1 MALEVFSMIRTS
13 ILAAAT
19 AAACMLAGNPAGAA
33 SVVAP
38 AQVPVAPGVPAA
50 QISPPGPP
58 AAFPFPVGQTIAV
71 VGRGTVEAAPDRAL
85 VTIGAQA
92 IRPTAQEAQERVSGT
107 MTQVLQRVMALGI
120 PRERIQTVEIN
131 LYPQRRPQSGD
142 ITGYQAVQRLR
153 VTVDDLALVGRVL
166 DAAVT
171 AGANLLDGVS
181 FTLRDSASYRARA
194 FAAAAQDARAT
205 ANALAAASGVTIARV
220 VRIEEMG
227 AAIPIMRG
235 PMVQAAPEASTPVLP
250 GTLSVT
256 SQVRVIFG
264 F

>member
-1 MALEVFSMIRTS
+1 MVRTS

-19 AAACMLAGNPAGAA
+19 AAALVLAGNPAGAA
-33 SVVAP
+33 PVVAP
-38 AQVPVAPGVPAA
+38 AQVMPPGVPA
-50 QISPPGPP
+50 SGL
-58 AAFPFPVGQTIAV
+58 PFPAGQTIVV

-85 VTIGAQA
+85 VTLGAQA
-92 IRPTAQEAQERVSGT
+92 IRPTAQEAQERVSAT

-153 VTVDDLALVGRVL
+153 VTVDDLGLVGRVL
-166 DAAVT
+166 DAAVA

-194 FAAAAQDARAT
+194 FAAAAQDARAS
-205 ANALAAASGVTIARV
+205 ANALAAAAGVTIARV
-220 VRIEEMG
+220 VRIEETG
-227 AAIPIMRG
+227 AEVPIVRG
-235 PMVQAAPEASTPVLP
+235 PMVQAAPEVSTPVLP

-256 SQVRVIFG
+256 AQVRVVFG

>member
-1 MALEVFSMIRTS
+1 MIRTS
-13 ILAAAT
+13 ILAAVT
-19 AAACMLAGNPAGAA
+19 AAACVFAGNPAGAA
-33 SVVAP
+33 PVVTP
-38 AQVPVAPGVPAA
+38 AQVPAAPGVTAA
-50 QISPPGPP
+50 QISPGPP
-58 AAFPFPVGQTIAV
+58 GAFPFPVGQTIVV
-71 VGRGTVEAAPDRAL
+71 VGRGAVEAAPDRAL

-194 FAAAAQDARAT
+194 FAAAAQDARAA
-205 ANALAAASGVTIARV
+205 ANALAAAAGVTIARV

-227 AAIPIMRG
+227 AGVPIVRG

-256 SQVRVIFG
+256 AQVRVVFG